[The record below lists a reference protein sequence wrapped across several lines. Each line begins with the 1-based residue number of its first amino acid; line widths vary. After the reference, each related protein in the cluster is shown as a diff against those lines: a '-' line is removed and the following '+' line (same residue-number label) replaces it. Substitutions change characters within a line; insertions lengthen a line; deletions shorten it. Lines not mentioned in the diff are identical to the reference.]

1 MRRVEQCG
9 KKKWQYIFCNSITRA
24 MMYEGEKAGFVCRN
38 FFVVVK
44 TRTDLALSLLRIPT
58 LIVFYISITKNVRN

>member
-1 MRRVEQCG
+1 
-9 KKKWQYIFCNSITRA
+9 